1 MACSDQDESSPS
13 SVSGYNYT
21 EYYIGQ
27 FGIENKDQEFL
38 ASGPNIFPKERGEAR
53 SGGRASVCCI
63 GIPAH
68 WRPGLKLVIRWRRDT
83 KPYDLSLIHID
94 VYKRQAHWRPGLKLV
109 IRWRRDT
116 KPYDLSL
123 IHIDVYKRQ
132 AHWRPGLK
140 LVIRWRRDTKP
151 YDLSLIHID
160 VYKRQ
165 AHWRPGLKLVIRW
178 RRDTKPYDLSL
189 IHIDVY
195 KRQAHWRPGLKLV
208 IRWRRDTKPY
218 DLSLIH
224 IDVYKRQAHW
234 RPGLKLV
241 IRWRRDTKPYDD
253 DRSGD
258 QWLTAS
264 TDVPPY
270 GPHNYGF
277 WVHFLPD
284 DRIRVEIQDRPEMPE
299 KPADND
305 PYIVQGVLDP
315 ELNKK

>member
-1 MACSDQDESSPS
+1 MVIKKFEENPKSGDGEVVVFAKKCFTALFVVLLLFILMACSDRDESSPS

-27 FGIENKDQEFL
+27 FGIENEDQEFL

-63 GIPAH
+63 GIP
-68 WRPGLKLVIRWRRDT
+68 
-83 KPYDLSLIHID
+83 
-94 VYKRQAHWRPGLKLV
+94 
-109 IRWRRDT
+109 
-116 KPYDLSL
+116 
-123 IHIDVYKRQ
+123 
-132 AHWRPGLK
+132 
-140 LVIRWRRDTKP
+140 
-151 YDLSLIHID
+151 
-160 VYKRQ
+160 
-165 AHWRPGLKLVIRW
+165 
-178 RRDTKPYDLSL
+178 
-189 IHIDVY
+189 
-195 KRQAHWRPGLKLV
+195 
-208 IRWRRDTKPY
+208 
-218 DLSLIH
+218 
-224 IDVYKRQAHW
+224 AHW

-284 DRIRVEIQDRPEMPE
+284 DRIRVEIQDKPEMPE

-305 PYIVQGVLDP
+305 PYIVQGMLDP
-315 ELNKK
+315 ELDKK